1 MEIMTNETACAPARA
16 TELQFVPRTRIQ
28 ETAEA
33 WEIVCEV
40 PGADDQSAEISLE
53 PDRLILNVRVQPTD
67 LPGFQLV
74 HREYREG
81 NYQQIFKLPENI
93 DRQGVEAT
101 IRQGVLRL
109 KLPKLPVAQTRKVT
123 VVAG

>member
-1 MEIMTNETACAPARA
+1 MTTCTTAPAA
-16 TELQFVPRTRIQ
+16 QNAELQFVPRTQIR
-28 ETAEA
+28 ETPDA
-33 WEIVCEV
+33 WEVVCEV

-53 PDRLILNVRVQPTD
+53 PDRLVLNVRVQPTD
-67 LPGFQLV
+67 LADYQLI

-81 NYQQIFKLPENI
+81 NYQQLFKLPDNI
-93 DRQGVEAT
+93 DRQAVEAT

-109 KLPKLPVAQTRKVT
+109 KLPKLSTAQTRKVP